1 MEIFLKEMKTP
12 KFPFEINWPLVVE
25 CLLIS
30 WLRTF
35 FVYSCDMYSFLA
47 CQSVGAAGLAAG
59 TQAGIFGA
67 ATSIG
72 GLAAGLFG
80 KKKKNDDETDDNSS
94 NNDTPPEASNEKMD
108 QDFSENS
115 QSKFNYS
122 ST

>member
-1 MEIFLKEMKTP
+1 MENFIFQK
-12 KFPFEINWPLVVE
+12 
-25 CLLIS
+25 CL
-30 WLRTF
+30 
-35 FVYSCDMYSFLA
+35 SFLA

-108 QDFSENS
+108 QEIQKENYSSENS
-115 QSKFNYS
+115 QSKFNHN

>member
-1 MEIFLKEMKTP
+1 M
-12 KFPFEINWPLVVE
+12 
-25 CLLIS
+25 S
-30 WLRTF
+30 

-80 KKKKNDDETDDNSS
+80 KKKNDEDETNGPTS
-94 NNDTPPEASNEKMD
+94 NNDTPPEGGNGKKD
-108 QDFSENS
+108 QEV
-115 QSKFNYS
+115 QKENYS
-122 ST
+122 SENIHGKFNHYSSTTLFPPFFSFIT

>member
-1 MEIFLKEMKTP
+1 MSTYI
-12 KFPFEINWPLVVE
+12 VVE
-25 CLLIS
+25 CLLM
-30 WLRTF
+30 LRLGTF
-35 FVYSCDMYSFLA
+35 LSLVYLCDMYSFLA

-80 KKKKNDDETDDNSS
+80 KKKKNDDETDDTSS

-108 QDFSENS
+108 QEIQKDNDSSENS
-115 QSKFNYS
+115 QSKFNHNLPKFFLFS
-122 ST
+122 F

>member
-1 MEIFLKEMKTP
+1 MNYKFLTTET
-12 KFPFEINWPLVVE
+12 L
-25 CLLIS
+25 
-30 WLRTF
+30 
-35 FVYSCDMYSFLA
+35 FLA

-80 KKKKNDDETDDNSS
+80 KKKKNDDETDDTSS
-94 NNDTPPEASNEKMD
+94 NNDTPHEASNEKMD
-108 QDFSENS
+108 QEIQKENYSSENS
-115 QSKFNYS
+115 QSKFNHN

>member
-1 MEIFLKEMKTP
+1 MENFIFQK
-12 KFPFEINWPLVVE
+12 
-25 CLLIS
+25 CL
-30 WLRTF
+30 
-35 FVYSCDMYSFLA
+35 SFLA

-94 NNDTPPEASNEKMD
+94 NNDTPPEKMD
-108 QDFSENS
+108 QEIQKENDSSRNS
-115 QSKFNYS
+115 QSKFNHS
-122 ST
+122 SIYVNYFLFSF